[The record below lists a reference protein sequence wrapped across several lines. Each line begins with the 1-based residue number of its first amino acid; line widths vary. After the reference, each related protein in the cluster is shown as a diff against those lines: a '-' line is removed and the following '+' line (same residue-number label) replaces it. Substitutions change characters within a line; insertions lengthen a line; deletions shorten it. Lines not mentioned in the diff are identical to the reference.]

1 MTEIQNIS
9 YKELVCGISKALDLL
24 TLRISRHSQRVAMIS
39 LKMAGAMGV
48 SASDKVKLF
57 YAGLLHDFGVVSS
70 KDKTDIMNFDYANSR
85 THIESGMKI
94 LGTFKLFREF
104 IDVINYHHDH
114 WLGPNQSGLIK
125 DKIPVLSQILHLA
138 DRVEVLIAEDK
149 YILEQTDRITNQIN
163 KFSGMWFNPD
173 LVEIFHKIA
182 RHEVFWLD
190 LSTEFTGNILQN
202 ISPPD
207 ERLLTLDEVI
217 EISALFAYLIDQK
230 SRYTKTHCCG
240 GTELAVKL
248 GVKLGWAGTDL
259 KQLKAAAFLHDL
271 GKLAIPD
278 DILEKPSKLT
288 SYEYAIIK
296 KHAYYTYHILN
307 NISGLNTIAQWAA
320 YHHEGLD
327 GRGYPFGLKA
337 EEIPQGARII
347 AIADRFTALNE
358 DRPYRRKL
366 APDQVLRILETE
378 VTHNIIDSQ
387 IFEALK
393 SILADNKH

>member
-1 MTEIQNIS
+1 MDETQKI
-9 YKELVCGISKALDLL
+9 YFKELVYGISKALDLL
-24 TLRISRHSQRVAMIS
+24 TLRISRHSQRVTMIS
-39 LKMAGAMGV
+39 LKMAGVMGI
-48 SASDKVKLF
+48 SDSDKLNLF

-70 KDKTDIMNFDYANSR
+70 KDKMDIMNFDYANSR
-85 THIESGMKI
+85 THIESGIKI
-94 LGTFKLFREF
+94 LGAFKLFDNF
-104 IDVINYHHDH
+104 INIINYHHDH

-149 YILEQTDRITNQIN
+149 YILEQTDRITSQVN
-163 KFSGMWFNPD
+163 KFSGMWFNSD
-173 LVEIFHKIA
+173 LVDVFHKIA

-190 LSTEFTGNILQN
+190 LSTEFTSNILQK
-202 ISPPD
+202 ISPLD
-207 ERLLTLDEVI
+207 DRLLTLDEVI
-217 EISALFAYLIDQK
+217 EIAALFAYLIDQK

-248 GVKLGWAGTDL
+248 GAKMGWSEIDL
-259 KQLKAAAFLHDL
+259 KQLKAAALLHDL
-271 GKLAIPD
+271 GKLAVPD
-278 DILEKPSKLT
+278 EILEKPSKLS

-307 NISGLNTIAQWAA
+307 NINGLNTIAQWAS

-337 EEIPQGARII
+337 DEIPQGARII
-347 AIADRFTALNE
+347 AVADRFTALNE

-366 APDQVLRILETE
+366 PPDQVLRILESE
-378 VTHNIIDSQ
+378 VKHNIIDSQ
-387 IFEALK
+387 IFESLK